1 MQHQA
6 APWNTCH
13 AAAPSMPARACTQTG
28 MPRLVLAPALPAP
41 RTFMIW
47 DTSIVSVWMVRRTST
62 DGLSTSLQLNTVYS
76 PPFMCTMS
84 LSSR

>member
-1 MQHQA
+1 MCSVRRCPGTTA
-6 APWNTCH
+6 
-13 AAAPSMPARACTQTG
+13 
-28 MPRLVLAPALPAP
+28 MPRRQACQRLHAPGKN